1 MLKNRVIPTLL
12 LRDGGLIKTHK
23 FKNPKYV
30 GDCVNAIRIF
40 NEKEVDELIVLDIYA
55 TRERRQPDFETIGR
69 IAEECFM
76 PLCYG
81 GGVSTLEDA
90 SRIYQCGVE
99 KICLQ
104 TAALRDPGLVTEIAR
119 KYGSQAVVVSIDV
132 KKDWLGRRKVYAS
145 DSGKLLDEPLPDLL
159 RRLVDAGA
167 GEVLIN
173 AVDRDGDLCGYDLAL
188 VSETSREVS
197 VPVIASGGAASLEDF
212 KKAVDAG
219 ASAVAAGA
227 YFVFHGPHRAVLITY
242 PKYEELERTLGVKS

>member
-55 TRERRQPDFETIGR
+55 TRERRRPDFETIGR

-99 KICLQ
+99 KISLQ

-145 DSGKLLDEPLPDLL
+145 DSGKLLDEPLPDVL

-173 AVDRDGDLCGYDLAL
+173 AVDRDGDLCGYDFTL
-188 VSETSREVS
+188 VSEVSGQVS

-212 KKAVDAG
+212 KMAVNAG

>member
-12 LRDGGLIKTHK
+12 LKEGGLIKTRK
-23 FKNPKYV
+23 FKDPKYV
-30 GDCVNAIRIF
+30 GDAVNAIRIF

-55 TRERRQPDFETIGR
+55 SREHRRPDFDAIGR

-81 GGVSTLEDA
+81 GGVHSLEDA

-99 KICLQ
+99 KVCLQ
-104 TAALRDPGLVTEIAR
+104 TAALRTPELVTQIAR
-119 KYGSQAVVVSIDV
+119 KYGSQAVVVSIDI
-132 KKDWLGRRKVYAS
+132 KKDWLGRRRVFAS
-145 DSGKLLDEPLPDLL
+145 STGKLLDTALPDILKN
-159 RRLVDAGA
+159 LVDAGA

-173 AVDRDGDLCGYDLAL
+173 AVDRDGDLSGYDLAL
-188 VSETSREVS
+188 VSETSRHVN

-212 KKAVDAG
+212 RKAVDAG

>member
-12 LRDGGLIKTHK
+12 LKEGGLIKTRK
-23 FKNPKYV
+23 FKDPKYV
-30 GDCVNAIRIF
+30 GDAVNAIRIF

-55 TRERRQPDFETIGR
+55 SRENRRPDFDAIGH

-81 GGVSTLEDA
+81 GGVHSLEDA

-99 KICLQ
+99 KVCLQ
-104 TAALRDPGLVTEIAR
+104 TAALRTPELVTQIAR
-119 KYGSQAVVVSIDV
+119 KYGSQAVVVSIDI
-132 KKDWLGRRKVYAS
+132 KKDWLGRRRVFAS
-145 DSGKLLDEPLPDLL
+145 STGKLLDTPLSDVLK
-159 RRLVDAGA
+159 RLVDAGA

-173 AVDRDGDLCGYDLAL
+173 AVDKDGDLSGYDLDL
-188 VSETSREVS
+188 VSETARYVN

-212 KKAVDAG
+212 RKAVDAG

>member
-1 MLKNRVIPTLL
+1 MLKNRVIPALL

-55 TRERRQPDFETIGR
+55 TRERRRPDFETIGR

-99 KICLQ
+99 KISLQ

-145 DSGKLLDEPLPDLL
+145 DSGKLLDEPLPDVL

-173 AVDRDGDLCGYDLAL
+173 AVDRDGDLCGYDFTL
-188 VSETSREVS
+188 VSEVSGQVS